1 MGDTQRWTD
10 KPREGG
16 GQTERAGERWVYGY
30 RLTDRRSGT
39 KWLFGVTHEHSSNIQ
54 LSALEKGPN

>member
-16 GQTERAGERWVYGY
+16 GQTERAERWAHGY

-39 KWLFGVTHEHSSNIQ
+39 KWLFESLMNTVLTYSQCPRERT
-54 LSALEKGPN
+54 